1 MSLAEKSAT
10 PAPLIDSIEY
20 HLRYTVAKRRE
31 EATRQDILHA
41 LAHSV
46 RARLVDGLF
55 ETERRVHETGAKRLV
70 YLSADFLIGQSLR
83 NNLFNLGLLKEAEQ
97 ATRAM
102 GFDLAE
108 IVDAETDAPLGNGG
122 LGRLAACFMES
133 LATLGIPAYG
143 FGINYQFGLFKQ

>member
-1 MSLAEKSAT
+1 MSLADKSVTRAS
-10 PAPLIDSIEY
+10 LVDSIEY

-46 RARLVDGLF
+46 RARLIDGLF
-55 ETERRVHETGAKRLV
+55 QTERRVHEAGAKRLV
-70 YLSADFLIGQSLR
+70 YLSAEFLIGQSLR

-102 GFDLAE
+102 GD
-108 IVDAETDAPLGNGG
+108 
-122 LGRLAACFMES
+122 R
-133 LATLGIPAYG
+133 
-143 FGINYQFGLFKQ
+143 